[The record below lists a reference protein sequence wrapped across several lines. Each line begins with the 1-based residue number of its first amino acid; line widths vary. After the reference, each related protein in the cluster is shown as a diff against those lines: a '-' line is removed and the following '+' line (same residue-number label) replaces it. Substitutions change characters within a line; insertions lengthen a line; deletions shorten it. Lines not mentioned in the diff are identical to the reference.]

1 MFLAPLQLLCTS
13 GHRLKYVAKLASEGA
28 LKAMGKFTA
37 EVCASFCLPFVS
49 SSLSDVDTESVLS
62 LLKEF
67 LKCLSVQA
75 TKELILSII
84 QKILQAPDYSHLK
97 VSLLQDSFVRELW
110 KKLGKRT
117 YIEKVHPLVIA
128 NLYNSPN
135 KITASAASIVLIG
148 SSEELGIPITVHQ
161 TVLPLIHCFGKGLC
175 ADGIETLVRIGGLL
189 GESFIVKQILPFLRN
204 VILLGIDSS
213 KVIKPEPQHSWNSF
227 ALIDGLS
234 ALEGLV
240 SVLPVKAVLRELLQ
254 DQVCLH
260 IKVIMLIHLD
270 LHVIQVAA
278 TAFLDLCLQIGPDNT
293 VKYVLPHLR
302 ELFAELAF
310 SHNSSDVSLPTKGF
324 KISEGNKIEPIK
336 LESRIDLV
344 FLLYPFLASLVG
356 IAKLRECCSTWF
368 LLEQSLQRLYNW
380 KVYEGCFGS
389 YRLLRFVFFLLI

>member
-1 MFLAPLQLLCTS
+1 
-13 GHRLKYVAKLASEGA
+13 
-28 LKAMGKFTA
+28 
-37 EVCASFCLPFVS
+37 
-49 SSLSDVDTESVLS
+49 
-62 LLKEF
+62 
-67 LKCLSVQA
+67 
-75 TKELILSII
+75 
-84 QKILQAPDYSHLK
+84 
-97 VSLLQDSFVRELW
+97 
-110 KKLGKRT
+110 LGKRT

-270 LHVIQVAA
+270 LHVIQVIV
-278 TAFLDLCLQIGPDNT
+278 LQ
-293 VKYVLPHLR
+293 
-302 ELFAELAF
+302 
-310 SHNSSDVSLPTKGF
+310 
-324 KISEGNKIEPIK
+324 
-336 LESRIDLV
+336 
-344 FLLYPFLASLVG
+344 
-356 IAKLRECCSTWF
+356 
-368 LLEQSLQRLYNW
+368 
-380 KVYEGCFGS
+380 
-389 YRLLRFVFFLLI
+389 